1 VIRAIVFDLGKVII
15 PFDLERGYRAL
26 GPYCRVPPNEI
37 SQRVQSSDLVARF
50 ESGQVPPEEF
60 VREFSALLEL
70 EVGYERFCELWSSIF
85 LPNTLIPEELLAA
98 LHRRYPLLLLSN
110 TNAIHFEMV
119 RERYPLLGHF
129 DEFVLS
135 YEVGALKPERRIYEE
150 AVRRAGVPAEET
162 FFTDDIPRYVEAARE
177 VGMDAV
183 EFRSAVQIE
192 EELRTRGVEW

>member
-1 VIRAIVFDLGKVII
+1 MIRAIVFDLGKVII

-26 GPYCRVPPNEI
+26 GPYCRVPLDEI
-37 SQRVQSSDLVARF
+37 PKRIQASDLVVRF
-50 ESGQVPPEEF
+50 ETGQVAPGEF
-60 VREFSALLEL
+60 VREFSALLDL

-85 LPNTLIPEELLAA
+85 LPDALIPEALLAA

-135 YEVGALKPERRIYEE
+135 YEVGTLKPDRRIYEE
-150 AVRRAGVPAEET
+150 AVRRAGVPAEEM

-177 VGMDAV
+177 VGLDAV

>member
-26 GPYCRVPPNEI
+26 GPYCGVPRAEI
-37 SQRVQSSDLVARF
+37 SKRIQSSDLVGRF
-50 ESGQVPPEEF
+50 ESGQVPPREF
-60 VREFSALLEL
+60 VRGFSALLDL
-70 EVGYERFCELWSSIF
+70 EVGYERFRELWSSIF
-85 LPNTLIPEELLAA
+85 LPETLIPEELLVA

-150 AVRRAGVPAEET
+150 AVRRAGMPAGEM
-162 FFTDDIPRYVEAARE
+162 FYTDDIPRFVDAARA

-183 EFRSAVQIE
+183 AFQSAEQIE
-192 EELRTRGVEW
+192 AELRTRGVEW